1 MISDLSAQEAL
12 EFLVRDP
19 QARAWLDV
27 RSEGE
32 AETASIPGFEN
43 VPVLNNSERHE
54 VGTVYKRQGQEQ
66 AISLG
71 HRLVAP
77 QKDARVA
84 GWVAS
89 VRRSREQRA
98 VVACWRG
105 GLRSRTSA
113 EWLAAAL
120 GEAARVELVRGG
132 YKAMRALLLEELDPG
147 KFTGDITVIAGPTG
161 SGKTDLLRAAGPAA
175 LDLEAL
181 AAHRGSAFGRVFGAT
196 QPAQA
201 TFENRLFLDL
211 FAKRLGGAGYPLV
224 LEDESPPIGDV
235 RLPKPVFEAITRAP
249 VVLLEVSLEERTRR
263 LAQQYGVQDSRTHGP
278 ERVRDSLLRAVSR
291 IARRLGGLRAAKLSG
306 LIEIAFARDP
316 FRLENHVEW
325 VSYLLVEHYD
335 AYYRRSIERLNR
347 KVLFKGDIKEC
358 EQWLRNKHPQA

>member
-1 MISDLSAQEAL
+1 MISDLSAQQAL
-12 EFLVRDP
+12 EILVRDSES
-19 QARAWLDV
+19 RAWLDV

-32 AETASIPGFEN
+32 AATASIPGFIN
-43 VPVLNNSERHE
+43 APVLNNSERHE
-54 VGTVYKRQGQEQ
+54 VGTVYKREGQAQ

-71 HRLVAP
+71 HRLVGP
-77 QKDARVA
+77 HKDARVT

-89 VRRSREQRA
+89 VRSSREQGA

-113 EWLAAAL
+113 EWLGAAL
-120 GEAARVELVRGG
+120 GKDARVELVRGG

-147 KFTGDITVIAGPTG
+147 KFTDDITVIAGPTG
-161 SGKTDLLRAAGPAA
+161 SGKTDLLRAAGSAA
-175 LDLEAL
+175 LDLEAM
-181 AAHRGSAFGRVFGAT
+181 ASHRGSAFGRVFGAT

-211 FAKRLGGAGYPLV
+211 FAKRLRTARYPLV
-224 LEDESPPIGDV
+224 LEDESLPIGDV

-263 LAQQYGVQDSRTHGP
+263 LALTYGVEDSRTHGP
-278 ERVRDSLLRAVSR
+278 ERVRDSLLRAVAR
-291 IARRLGGLRAAKLSG
+291 ISRRLGGLRAAKLSG
-306 LIEIAFARDP
+306 LIEIAFVRDP
-316 FRLENHVEW
+316 FRLENHLEW
-325 VSYLLVEHYD
+325 VNYLLVEHYD

-347 KVLFKGDIKEC
+347 KILFKGDIKEC
-358 EQWLRNKHPQA
+358 EQWLRNKNPTR